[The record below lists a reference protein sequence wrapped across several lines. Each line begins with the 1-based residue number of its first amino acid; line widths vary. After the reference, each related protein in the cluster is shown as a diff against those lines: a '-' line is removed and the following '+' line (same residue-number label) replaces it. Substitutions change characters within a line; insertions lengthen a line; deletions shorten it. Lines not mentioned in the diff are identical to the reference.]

1 MRMITMTLMPAT
13 SLLPSPPPIT
23 ALLTP
28 AQVHATPPLL
38 LTKTLFKNDK
48 LNNPNK
54 FLIIVA
60 LQCLVMEKK
69 DNMNLEMFIIISN
82 ITSLNLCD
90 TKEPLT
96 QSVPVILPSC
106 GNLSYDIIS
115 TPSSKITLKPFIDKF
130 HQ

>member
-1 MRMITMTLMPAT
+1 MTLQCHRNQCIDATDLPPA
-13 SLLPSPPPIT
+13 LPVPHHSPPHPRPGPGN
-23 ALLTP
+23 P
-28 AQVHATPPLL
+28 ASPVDL
-38 LTKTLFKNDK
+38 NDK

-106 GNLSYDIIS
+106 GNFSYDIIS
-115 TPSSKITLKPFIDKF
+115 TPS
-130 HQ
+130 